1 MKIEKNTS
9 GNWVYKYEEITT
21 ESMTENL
28 REMFNYV
35 DKRTEQEKLD
45 DFWERMFIYAAE
57 KGTTKQWIEAI
68 NNFAAYEH

>member
-45 DFWERMFIYAAE
+45 DFWERMFI
-57 KGTTKQWIEAI
+57 
-68 NNFAAYEH
+68 